1 MVCGDGAAGAGAGA
15 GAAAEAV
22 VEVVVSYCI
31 ITIIIIILKDSIVAR
46 AQSRLSLFWSFGCRP
61 ARSRTTPISRLRPL
75 RFALD
80 I

>member
-31 ITIIIIILKDSIVAR
+31 ITIIIIIKDSIVAR